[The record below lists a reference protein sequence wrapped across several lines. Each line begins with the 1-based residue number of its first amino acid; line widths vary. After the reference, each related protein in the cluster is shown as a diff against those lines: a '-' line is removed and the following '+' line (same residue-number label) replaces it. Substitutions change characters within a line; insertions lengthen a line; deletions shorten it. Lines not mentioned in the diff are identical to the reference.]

1 MEYLTVRETSE
12 KWGMSI
18 RMVNYY
24 LNTGRIE
31 GAVRKKSE
39 WLIPYTAKSPLDT
52 RKKADTKKSTKRKRN
67 VNKCYMPLIAS
78 PCPGSF
84 HEFEHSLADEE
95 ERQITRAL
103 WHYFR
108 NEEKECC
115 TVSEQC
121 FNSESVQIRLA
132 ARLVHAMATVQEGD
146 PAAVLADFNAI
157 ALENKKT
164 SDPSAKLYTLVTEG
178 FVSVFFHSESADLSV
193 LRDKISLCQ
202 AGIQYYVIYAAAHE
216 LYLRREY
223 QRAMGMAGNNFPI
236 ASIYLN
242 LVLCMICM
250 NLKDD
255 EHADAAFMRAWNIA
269 LPEHYIH
276 PFIEHHGLL
285 QGQIERS
292 LREQYPDAE
301 IGVLHEWEGIK
312 YLVDTLAL
320 SHRGQA
326 PSYDDYP
333 EALCEM
339 AETYIKDKK
348 PALVAVCFD
357 QLDHV
362 GHKSGHDT
370 QEYYNCL
377 HTLDGYIGRIIQ
389 AIKDAGIWDDTIIML
404 TADHGG
410 INKGHGGITL
420 EEVEIPFIIAGKN
433 IKQSGEFQES
443 MMQFD
448 TAATIAYVF
457 RLEQPQVWTGRPMK
471 QVFKK

>member
-1 MEYLTVRETSE
+1 MKNRIITILLLFCCLLVTTPISAKKWRAKHTVLIALDGWGAYSVSKGNIPHIKNLMEQGSYTLHKRCVFPSASAINWASMFMGVGTELHGYT
-12 KWGMSI
+12 KWGSKTPEIPSRVVNEHNISPTIFSI
-18 RMVNYY
+18 M
-24 LNTGRIE
+24 
-31 GAVRKKSE
+31 
-39 WLIPYTAKSPLDT
+39 
-52 RKKADTKKSTKRKRN
+52 
-67 VNKCYMPLIAS
+67 
-78 PCPGSF
+78 
-84 HEFEHSLADEE
+84 
-95 ERQITRAL
+95 
-103 WHYFR
+103 
-108 NEEKECC
+108 
-115 TVSEQC
+115 
-121 FNSESVQIRLA
+121 
-132 ARLVHAMATVQEGD
+132 
-146 PAAVLADFNAI
+146 
-157 ALENKKT
+157 
-164 SDPSAKLYTLVTEG
+164 
-178 FVSVFFHSESADLSV
+178 
-193 LRDKISLCQ
+193 
-202 AGIQYYVIYAAAHE
+202 
-216 LYLRREY
+216 
-223 QRAMGMAGNNFPI
+223 
-236 ASIYLN
+236 
-242 LVLCMICM
+242 
-250 NLKDD
+250 
-255 EHADAAFMRAWNIA
+255 
-269 LPEHYIH
+269 
-276 PFIEHHGLL
+276 
-285 QGQIERS
+285 
-292 LREQYPDAE
+292 REQYPDAE

-410 INKGHGGITL
+410 ITL

>member
-1 MEYLTVRETSE
+1 MKNRIITILLLFCCLLATTPISAKKWRAKHTVLIALDGWGAYSVSKGNIPHIKNLMEQGSYTLHKRCVFPSASSINWASMFMGVGTELHGYT
-12 KWGMSI
+12 KWGSKTPEIPSRVVNEHNISPTIFSI
-18 RMVNYY
+18 M
-24 LNTGRIE
+24 
-31 GAVRKKSE
+31 
-39 WLIPYTAKSPLDT
+39 
-52 RKKADTKKSTKRKRN
+52 
-67 VNKCYMPLIAS
+67 
-78 PCPGSF
+78 
-84 HEFEHSLADEE
+84 
-95 ERQITRAL
+95 
-103 WHYFR
+103 
-108 NEEKECC
+108 
-115 TVSEQC
+115 
-121 FNSESVQIRLA
+121 
-132 ARLVHAMATVQEGD
+132 
-146 PAAVLADFNAI
+146 
-157 ALENKKT
+157 
-164 SDPSAKLYTLVTEG
+164 
-178 FVSVFFHSESADLSV
+178 
-193 LRDKISLCQ
+193 
-202 AGIQYYVIYAAAHE
+202 
-216 LYLRREY
+216 
-223 QRAMGMAGNNFPI
+223 
-236 ASIYLN
+236 
-242 LVLCMICM
+242 
-250 NLKDD
+250 
-255 EHADAAFMRAWNIA
+255 
-269 LPEHYIH
+269 
-276 PFIEHHGLL
+276 
-285 QGQIERS
+285 
-292 LREQYPDAE
+292 REQYPNAE

>member
-1 MEYLTVRETSE
+1 MKNRIITILLLFCCLLVTTPISAKKWRAKHTVLIALDGWGAYSVSKGNIPHIKNLMEQGSYTLHKRCVFPSASAI
-12 KWGMSI
+12 KWGSKTPEIPSRVVNEHNISPTIFSI
-18 RMVNYY
+18 M
-24 LNTGRIE
+24 
-31 GAVRKKSE
+31 
-39 WLIPYTAKSPLDT
+39 
-52 RKKADTKKSTKRKRN
+52 
-67 VNKCYMPLIAS
+67 
-78 PCPGSF
+78 
-84 HEFEHSLADEE
+84 
-95 ERQITRAL
+95 
-103 WHYFR
+103 
-108 NEEKECC
+108 
-115 TVSEQC
+115 
-121 FNSESVQIRLA
+121 
-132 ARLVHAMATVQEGD
+132 
-146 PAAVLADFNAI
+146 
-157 ALENKKT
+157 
-164 SDPSAKLYTLVTEG
+164 
-178 FVSVFFHSESADLSV
+178 
-193 LRDKISLCQ
+193 
-202 AGIQYYVIYAAAHE
+202 
-216 LYLRREY
+216 
-223 QRAMGMAGNNFPI
+223 
-236 ASIYLN
+236 
-242 LVLCMICM
+242 
-250 NLKDD
+250 
-255 EHADAAFMRAWNIA
+255 
-269 LPEHYIH
+269 
-276 PFIEHHGLL
+276 
-285 QGQIERS
+285 
-292 LREQYPDAE
+292 REQYPNAE

-362 GHKSGHDT
+362 GHK
-370 QEYYNCL
+370 YYNCL